1 MTGMGTRAKRGTAPP
16 NHEDEFVAVLEQV
29 SREIRDPVAKLRFI
43 RSSLSRY
50 QSLDRAVR
58 VVPWF
63 PMRRTLHKWIGREGL
78 RHQIELSG
86 LGVPVRVNPRARTFR
101 TLRRVATVAGL
112 LALVGFA
119 VVWMLRARPAVAP
132 PVLAAVPATPTL
144 AEPLTP
150 LPAAIAPSA
159 VWLVEKGN
167 DWELY
172 SNGLR
177 IDLTFATAGEPR
189 RFRVFEE
196 AKGLRADVSASP
208 VGILFHT
215 SESDIWP
222 MEASFNE
229 NLRDSSQRLLRYLKR
244 ETVYHYLIDRFGRV
258 FRVVDEGSKA
268 NHAGNAVWSNGKSV
282 YLNLN
287 HAFLGVSFETRWE
300 GGRALP
306 ITQAQLAAGRNLTDY
321 LRQRFEIPG
330 EMCVG
335 HGLVSVNPAKHLI
348 GHHLD
353 WSRGF
358 PFEAF
363 GLPDQYARVPPA
375 VSLFGFGYDDDFLK
389 VLGEPWEGVREAE
402 RALAEEARRTGRSEE
417 QIRRRRRALY
427 DEWRSEQARDEGTR
441 VSVRGDTTRGPRSKA
456 SGG

>member
-1 MTGMGTRAKRGTAPP
+1 MGTRAKRGTAPP

-50 QSLDRAVR
+50 QSFDRAVR

-63 PMRRTLHKWIGREGL
+63 PLRRTLHKWIGREGL
-78 RHQIELSG
+78 RHQTELSG

-101 TLRRVATVAGL
+101 TLRRVGTVAGL

-119 VVWMLRARPAVAP
+119 VVGMFRARPAVAP

-144 AEPLTP
+144 AEPLPP

-196 AKGLRADVSASP
+196 ARGLRADVYASP

-222 MEASFNE
+222 MDASFNE

-268 NHAGNAVWSNGKSV
+268 NHAGNAVWSSGKSV

-358 PFEAF
+358 PFAAF

-375 VSLFGFGYDDDFLK
+375 VALFGFGYDDDFLK
-389 VLGEPWEGVREAE
+389 ILGEPWEGVREAE

-427 DEWRSEQARDEGTR
+427 DEWRSQQARDEGTM
-441 VSVRGDTTRGPRSKA
+441 VSVRGDTTRGTRSKA